1 LLQHGTPEGVRAETK
16 KIIGTVGQDG
26 GFIMSSS
33 TVLDEADPDLVRMW
47 VEATEKSGQYQ
58 YSLLYVC

>member
-47 VEATEKSGQYQ
+47 VEATEKSGQY
-58 YSLLYVC
+58 